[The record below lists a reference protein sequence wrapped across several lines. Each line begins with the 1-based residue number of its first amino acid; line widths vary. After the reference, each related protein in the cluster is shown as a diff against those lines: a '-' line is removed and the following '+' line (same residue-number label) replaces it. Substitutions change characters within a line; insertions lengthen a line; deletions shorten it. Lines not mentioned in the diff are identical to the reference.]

1 MQRIT
6 QPLFRID
13 PGWLFLVAGILLI
26 GASVLVPQ
34 QARLHGLREQLAVLE
49 SLEDYSARRVQA
61 YGQFLERVEAGDPIV
76 MRRLAAAQLR
86 VTDAGFDRLAEAP
99 TSKVP
104 VSSWIDSAVPPALH
118 EPAPMPDTLLG
129 RWTTGRHQFWL
140 GGLGAFSAFVGLMLG
155 TGAPR
160 ESRRFGDRGAGT
172 TSARATIA
180 AGGLLG
186 VDGTETASAPAGYGI
201 RGGSTGPA
209 EVMSP
214 REQFAHGA
222 D

>member
-13 PGWLFLVAGILLI
+13 PGWLFLVAGLLLI

-61 YGQFLERVEAGDPIV
+61 YGQFLERVEAGDPVV

-160 ESRRFGDRGAGT
+160 ETRRLGDG
-172 TSARATIA
+172 SARARVA

-186 VDGTETASAPAGYGI
+186 MDGTETASAPAGYGT
-201 RGGSTGPA
+201 RGGPTD
-209 EVMSP
+209 VMPPGES
-214 REQFAHGA
+214 FAHGA